1 MPENISSRFRDYFGK
16 LPGLLTAQSSEEYCE
31 QKKKKLIKFNTERK
45 NKAGTIL
52 PQPYIFFHLASGNIP
67 TRTVERIPLKI
78 CKCNGISQCLFHPE
92 RIFSGQSAFYPIGV
106 IPELFTRYRH

>member
-16 LPGLLTAQSSEEYCE
+16 LPGLLTAQSWE

-52 PQPYIFFHLASGNIP
+52 PQPYIVFNIVSDFLSP
-67 TRTVERIPLKI
+67 RKW
-78 CKCNGISQCLFHPE
+78 
-92 RIFSGQSAFYPIGV
+92 
-106 IPELFTRYRH
+106 